1 MVDRGQNVINVIQ
14 GEFRLSNRPEDVITT
29 ILGSCVAAC
38 IFDPVRQIG
47 GMNHFLLPGTDP
59 RDRQNIKYGAYAM
72 EKLINGLLRK
82 GAQRGSLEAKLFG
95 GASVVRSLSDIGK
108 NNGEFAR
115 GFLMDEGIRL
125 VGGCLGGTQGRRI
138 RFWPHTG
145 RAQVMMMQSTHDDPS
160 LPAEIFKARPVPVAP
175 SAGEV
180 DLF

>member
-1 MVDRGQNVINVIQ
+1 MVERNQNLINVIQ
-14 GEFRLSNRPEDVITT
+14 GEFHVSNRPDDVITT

-38 IFDPVRQIG
+38 IFDPVRKVG

-72 EKLINGLLRK
+72 EKLINALLRK
-82 GAQRGSLEAKLFG
+82 GAQRASLEAKLFG

-108 NNGEFAR
+108 NNGEFAKV
-115 GFLMDEGIRL
+115 FLKDEGIKL
-125 VGGCLGGTQGRRI
+125 AGGCLGGTQGRRI

-145 RAQVMMMQSTHDDPS
+145 RAQVMMMQATHDDPV
-160 LPAEIFKARPVPVAP
+160 LPTEIFKAKPALIAP
-175 SAGEV
+175 TAGEV

>member
-1 MVDRGQNVINVIQ
+1 MVAPGQNNINVIQ
-14 GEFRLSNRPEDVITT
+14 GEFHVSNRPDDVITT

-38 IFDPVRQIG
+38 VFDPVRGVG

-72 EKLINGLLRK
+72 EKLINALLRK
-82 GAQRGSLEAKLFG
+82 GAQRGALEAKLFG

-108 NNGEFAR
+108 NNGEFAKS
-115 GFLMDEGIRL
+115 FLQDEGIRL
-125 VGGCLGGTQGRRI
+125 LGGCLGGTQGRRI

-145 RAQVMMMQSTHDDPS
+145 RAQVMMMQATHEEPT
-160 LPAEIFKARPVPVAP
+160 LPPEIFKTRSAP
-175 SAGEV
+175 IAPTAGEV